1 MFDAAIRQAE
11 KALDLTSV
19 PELAMALPAAYEA
32 LKAAME
38 AYTRDLC
45 AGWTPGE
52 EVDLTWLLVNPD
64 FSEGSKGWEGT
75 PFTAASSGVAEFY
88 ARFTTLIRCW
98 NVCRPVHIVF
108 APKAFIAMATRRK
121 L

>member
-1 MFDAAIRQAE
+1 MPPSGKPK

-45 AGWTPGE
+45 AGWDARRGSRPY
-52 EVDLTWLLVNPD
+52 LA
-64 FSEGSKGWEGT
+64 FSQSRFFGRQQGWEGT

-88 ARFTTLIRCW
+88 DKVYDTYQVLERMPA
-98 NVCRPVHIVF
+98 VHTVF